1 MHETESA
8 GSLWRHRD
16 FMLLWGGQSVSLIG
30 AQVTVL
36 ALPLLATLTL
46 HASTFQ
52 VALLTSF
59 STLPWLL
66 FSLPAG
72 VIVDRSR
79 KREVMLW
86 CDVARFAVLCTVPVA
101 GALGALSLVQLYAVA
116 LVSGTLAVLF
126 NSAYLSFPGILLT
139 KSQLVDANGKV
150 STASAAAGVIGPSSA
165 GFLVALVGAA
175 TAVTAD
181 AVSYLVSA
189 GGLLLVRFREPR
201 PAPKPASDR
210 GFRREL
216 SAGLRIIVADRIL
229 TFVTISNSLG
239 NFLLAAISSV
249 WVLYAVRDLGW
260 SAQTV
265 GLVGGISAVGGVIG
279 SLIAKPLIKRYGLV
293 RVLLFSP
300 VPFAP
305 GQIVAGYVLPG
316 VHGQIMVTIGFTVTL
331 ASALTYNIAQ
341 RSYRMA
347 SCPPGMLGRLNATA
361 SWLQWGL
368 RPLAG
373 VVGGALGTALG
384 LRPTV
389 LLFAWLLPSVAV
401 ILWLSL
407 LRKDRGTEGRDS
419 APPAP
424 AMSGATG
431 GGRGSAV
438 FGERELPAA
447 DTAAQAPRLDR
458 SGGQPR
464 PHQPG
469 QGT

>member
-1 MHETESA
+1 MRETEPA

-16 FMLLWGGQSVSLIG
+16 FMLLWGGQSVSLVG

-36 ALPLLATLTL
+36 ALPLLAALTL

-66 FSLPAG
+66 FSLPGG

-79 KREVMLW
+79 KRNVMLW

-101 GALGALSLVQLYAVA
+101 AALDVLSLVQLYAVA

-150 STASAAAGVIGPSSA
+150 STVSAAAGVVGPGSA

-181 AVSYLVSA
+181 AVSYLASA
-189 GGLLLVRFREPR
+189 ACLLLVRFREPR

-249 WVLYAVRDLGW
+249 WVLYAVRELGW

-279 SLIAKPLIKRYGLV
+279 SLIAKPLVKRYGLV
-293 RVLLFSP
+293 RILLFSP
-300 VPFAP
+300 IPFAP
-305 GQIVAGYVLPG
+305 GQIAAGYVLPG
-316 VHGQIMVTIGFTVTL
+316 LSGQIMVTIGFTVTL

-347 SCPPGMLGRLNATA
+347 SCPKEMLGRLNATA

-373 VVGGALGTALG
+373 VAGGALGTVLG

-389 LLFAWLLPSVAV
+389 LLFAWLLPLVAV
-401 ILWLSL
+401 ILWLSP
-407 LRKDRGTEGRDS
+407 LRKERAAERS
-419 APPAP
+419 PVLPVPA
-424 AMSGATG
+424 ASGAPG
-431 GGRGSAV
+431 GGEPTVIS
-438 FGERELPAA
+438 GEREHLAA
-447 DTAAQAPRLDR
+447 GTAAQAPRYDR
-458 SGGQPR
+458 SGGQHPPR
-464 PHQPG
+464 RHGPG
-469 QGT
+469 T

>member
-16 FMLLWGGQSVSLIG
+16 FMLLWGGQSISLIG

-79 KREVMLW
+79 KRNVMLW
-86 CDVARFAVLCTVPVA
+86 CDLLRFAVLCTVPLA
-101 GALGALSLVQLYAVA
+101 AALDVLSLVQLYSVA

-126 NSAYLSFPGILLT
+126 NSAYLSFPGFLLT

-150 STASAAAGVIGPSSA
+150 STASAAAGVVGPSTA

-175 TAVTAD
+175 AAVTAD
-181 AVSYLVSA
+181 AVSFLVSA
-189 GGLLLVRFREPR
+189 AGLLLVRFREAP
-201 PAPKPASDR
+201 PAPKPKDER

-229 TFVTISNSLG
+229 TFITISNSLG
-239 NFLLAAISSV
+239 NFLLAAINSV
-249 WVLYAVRDLGW
+249 WVLYAVRELHW
-260 SAQTV
+260 SAQTI
-265 GLVGGISAVGGVIG
+265 GLIGGISAVGGVIG

-305 GQIVAGYVLPG
+305 GQIAAGYVLPG
-316 VHGQIMVTIGFTVTL
+316 LYGQIVLTVGFAVTL

-373 VVGGALGTALG
+373 VAGGALGTLLG

-389 LLFAWLLPSVAV
+389 LLFAWLLPLVAV
-401 ILWLSL
+401 ILWLSP
-407 LRKDRGTEGRDS
+407 LRRNRAAGQN
-419 APPAP
+419 
-424 AMSGATG
+424 
-431 GGRGSAV
+431 
-438 FGERELPAA
+438 PAA
-447 DTAAQAPRLDR
+447 PVPAAAGARSVIADEPLHPVTDKAAQAPRHGR
-458 SGGQPR
+458 SGERPQPHR
-464 PHQPG
+464 HGPE
-469 QGT
+469 T